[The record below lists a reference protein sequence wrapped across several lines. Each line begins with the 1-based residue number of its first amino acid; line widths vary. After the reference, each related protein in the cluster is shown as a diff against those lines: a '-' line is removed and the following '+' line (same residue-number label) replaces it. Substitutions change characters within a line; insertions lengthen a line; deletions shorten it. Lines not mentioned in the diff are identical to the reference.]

1 MGNIDFSND
10 SMFSW
15 YCVMLAVT
23 GLFTLVL
30 ASVTPRLSVWLRAL
44 VAVLGIAS
52 LSYAYYLV
60 YVFHGGTYVVSFKI
74 FFLPVFLVGGVLR
87 ALAMRRDAKL
97 ARRGAR
103 HRRTSGL
110 LSAPGMPSD
119 RNAPHRLR
127 PHSRR
132 VRQLRRRSR
141 RRIDPNRSQSIW
153 ALQALRHLG
162 VGRGTPRGSVT
173 EAARAA
179 SSH

>member
-97 ARRGAR
+97 A
-103 HRRTSGL
+103 
-110 LSAPGMPSD
+110 PK
-119 RNAPHRLR
+119 
-127 PHSRR
+127 
-132 VRQLRRRSR
+132 RRSAQE
-141 RRIDPNRSQSIW
+141 DQW
-153 ALQALRHLG
+153 AAERTWYAQRQ
-162 VGRGTPRGSVT
+162 
-173 EAARAA
+173 ERAA
-179 SSH
+179 QAQATQSASQAVAAEVASAD